1 MLRHVSLKALL
12 VGCLAA
18 ALAGCSGSGDDDDS
32 TCTPPDVSGS
42 TFVTTGDGQAHGK
55 GELPAGVKDGSGINV
70 GVDVGNAS
78 GDIFPDNLFMSTCGK
93 TFTYTA
99 RGLGPATYRLT
110 YRIYDQHSEQTPT
123 LFEGISTNQFT
134 ITSNE
139 DVEFN
144 PTF

>member
-1 MLRHVSLKALL
+1 MHRDVSLKILRL
-12 VGCLAA
+12 GFLAA
-18 ALAGCSGSGDDDDS
+18 CLAGCGGADDDDS
-32 TCTPPDVSGS
+32 SCTTPDVSGS
-42 TFVTTGDGQAHGK
+42 TFVTSGEGQAHGK
-55 GELPAGVKDGSGINV
+55 GQLPAGVKDGSGINV
-70 GVDVGNAS
+70 GIDVGNAS
-78 GDIFPDNLFMSTCGK
+78 GDILPDNLFASTCGK

-99 RGLGPATYRLT
+99 RELGPATYRLT

-139 DVEFN
+139 NIEFN